1 MTAADP
7 IAIGGRLCNPAT
19 AELATAP
26 AWVCWRIV
34 QRQGKFTKPPYTPAG
49 SPASST
55 NPTTWSSFDEC
66 WRAAFV
72 DSRHHGIGRVLT
84 GDNGLVGID
93 LDDAC
98 APDGT
103 LAPWAN
109 QIVQDNPTYWER
121 SPSGTG
127 LHAWCQGTWPTAG
140 NKSGRI
146 EVYASG
152 RLFTVTG
159 NHLDGTPDTIEH
171 VELAHLQAK
180 FAARQRHREASV
192 AAPIA
197 MPEPMPAGLVQSL
210 ARTHPQLRRILES
223 SYPSQSERDLALVR
237 FAKLARWKPSAAWAL
252 VLAVRTDGKASRSDY
267 AARTL
272 AVAGY

>member
-93 LDDAC
+93 LDDASQPIR
-98 APDGT
+98 ARPRARPVRQARPMET
-103 LAPWAN
+103 
-109 QIVQDNPTYWER
+109 ER
-121 SPSGTG
+121 SLGPRPRRPYR
-127 LHAWCQGTWPTAG
+127 WQG
-140 NKSGRI
+140 
-146 EVYASG
+146 
-152 RLFTVTG
+152 F
-159 NHLDGTPDTIEH
+159 
-171 VELAHLQAK
+171 
-180 FAARQRHREASV
+180 
-192 AAPIA
+192 PI
-197 MPEPMPAGLVQSL
+197 
-210 ARTHPQLRRILES
+210 
-223 SYPSQSERDLALVR
+223 
-237 FAKLARWKPSAAWAL
+237 
-252 VLAVRTDGKASRSDY
+252 
-267 AARTL
+267 
-272 AVAGY
+272 

>member
-1 MTAADP
+1 MTAAA
-7 IAIGGRLCNPAT
+7 IAIGGRLVNPAV

-66 WRAAFV
+66 WRVAFV
-72 DSRHHGIGRVLT
+72 DGRHHGIGRVLT

-109 QIVQDNPTYWER
+109 QIVQDIPTYWER
-121 SPSGTG
+121 SPSGSG

-152 RLFTVTG
+152 RFFTVTG

-171 VELAHLQAK
+171 VDLQAK
-180 FAARQRHREASV
+180 LAARCRIREMSE
-192 AAPIA
+192 AAPIT

-210 ARTHPQLRRILES
+210 AKTHPQLRRILEC

-237 FAKLARWKPSAAWAL
+237 FAKLARWEPTAAWAL
-252 VLAVRTDGKASRSDY
+252 VRAVRTDGKADRPDY
-267 AARTL
+267 ASRTL
-272 AVAGY
+272 VLVY